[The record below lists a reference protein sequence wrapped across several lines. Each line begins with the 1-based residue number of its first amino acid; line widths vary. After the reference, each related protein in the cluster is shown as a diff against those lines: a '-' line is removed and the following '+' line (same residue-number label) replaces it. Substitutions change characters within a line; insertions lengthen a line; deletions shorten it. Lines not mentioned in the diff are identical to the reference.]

1 MRNAALP
8 IDWGLVATPF
18 STTRYRVCPPGG
30 GGIYIYIRTSLRLF
44 CVQARPYRGISRLV
58 LVVGR
63 MRRDKF
69 RDRSNGDTVS
79 MLLPFAFSTFDT
91 NPFVPSL
98 LSLFISFLGYVSST
112 CSFLFSSF
120 FGIRLFPSF
129 SLLSKIGASRRM
141 ESSLK
146 VFLGRKMLEKIKLN
160 ND

>member
-1 MRNAALP
+1 
-8 IDWGLVATPF
+8 
-18 STTRYRVCPPGG
+18 
-30 GGIYIYIRTSLRLF
+30 
-44 CVQARPYRGISRLV
+44 
-58 LVVGR
+58 

-98 LSLFISFLGYVSST
+98 LSLFISFLGYISST
-112 CSFLFSSF
+112 CSFLFSPF

-129 SLLSKIGASRRM
+129 SLLSKIGASRWM
-141 ESSLK
+141 ESNLK

>member
-30 GGIYIYIRTSLRLF
+30 GGICIYIRTSLRLF

-112 CSFLFSSF
+112 CSFLFSF

-129 SLLSKIGASRRM
+129 SLLSKIGASWRM
-141 ESSLK
+141 KNNLK
-146 VFLGRKMLEKIKLN
+146 VFLGREMLEKIKLN

>member
-30 GGIYIYIRTSLRLF
+30 GGICIYIRTSLRLF

-120 FGIRLFPSF
+120 FGIRLF
-129 SLLSKIGASRRM
+129 LYYRR
-141 ESSLK
+141 
-146 VFLGRKMLEKIKLN
+146 LEPV
-160 ND
+160 DG